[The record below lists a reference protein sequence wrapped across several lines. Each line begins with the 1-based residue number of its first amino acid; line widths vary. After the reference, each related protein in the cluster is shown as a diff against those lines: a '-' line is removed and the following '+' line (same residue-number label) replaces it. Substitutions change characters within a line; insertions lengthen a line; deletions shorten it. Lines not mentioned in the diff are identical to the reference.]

1 MSFGNEDFEESER
14 PLYSPRRR
22 QLMRVVVSM
31 AILALVLPGVLITWA
46 TQLRTANY
54 ACQIAAAY
62 YAPEA
67 QSSTASFQVSDPA
80 LLGWNCYAQL
90 RNGNDLFVGHL
101 GVIPGAPRLVPLTGS

>member
-67 QSSTASFQVSDPA
+67 QSSTASFQVSDPD
-80 LLGWNCYAQL
+80 LFGWNCYAQL